1 MSDPSLPE
9 PQPLQALI
17 EALRRL
23 PGVGVRSA
31 RRMAYHLLQH
41 DASGALHLS
50 EALRHAVGDLRH
62 CRRCNS
68 FTEDEICGTC
78 LSPRRDPAQLC
89 IVETPADQNMLE
101 ASHGYHGL
109 YYVLM
114 GRLAPLD
121 GVGPREL
128 GFQSLLDR
136 ACDGV
141 VQEVILAT
149 NFTAEGET
157 TAHYLAE
164 LLRSRGLRV
173 SRLAR
178 GVPAGSELEYVD
190 AGTLAWALMER
201 RDSHQD

>member
-1 MSDPSLPE
+1 MDNSLPE
-9 PQPLQALI
+9 PEPLVALI

-41 DASGALHLS
+41 ELQGADLLGR
-50 EALRHAVGDLRH
+50 ALAGAVQNLRH
-62 CRRCNS
+62 CARCNS
-68 FTEDEICGTC
+68 FTEDDICVIC
-78 LSPRRDPAQLC
+78 ANPKRDATQLC
-89 IVETPADQNMLE
+89 IVETPADQNVIE
-101 ASHGYHGL
+101 SSHGYRGL

-114 GRLAPLD
+114 GRLAPLE

-128 GFQSLLDR
+128 DFQRVLDR

-157 TAHYLAE
+157 TAHFLGEALAE
-164 LLRSRGLRV
+164 RGLRV
-173 SRLAR
+173 TRLAR

-190 AGTLAWALMER
+190 AGTIAWALMER
-201 RDSHQD
+201 RST

>member
-1 MSDPSLPE
+1 MEAPLPE
-9 PQPLQALI
+9 PEPLKALI

-41 DASGALHLS
+41 DQQGAEQLS
-50 EALRHAVGDLRH
+50 RALGSAVRGLRH
-62 CRRCNS
+62 CARCNG
-68 FTEDEICGTC
+68 FTEEEICATC
-78 LSPRRDPAQLC
+78 SNPKRDASILC
-89 IVETPADQNMLE
+89 IVETPADQNMIE
-101 ASHGYHGL
+101 ASHGYRGL

-114 GRLAPLD
+114 GRLAPLE
-121 GVGPREL
+121 GVGPDEL
-128 GFQSLLDR
+128 RFDRLLAR
-136 ACDGV
+136 VGDGPV
-141 VQEVILAT
+141 KEVILAT

-164 LLRSRGLRV
+164 LLQARGITV

-190 AGTLAWALMER
+190 AGTIAWALMER
-201 RDSHQD
+201 RNT

>member
-1 MSDPSLPE
+1 MDNSLPE
-9 PQPLQALI
+9 PEPLLALI

-41 DASGALHLS
+41 DVQGADLLGR
-50 EALRHAVGDLRH
+50 ALAGAVQNLRH
-62 CRRCNS
+62 CARCNS
-68 FTEDEICGTC
+68 FTEDELCATC
-78 LSPRRDPAQLC
+78 ASTKRDPSLLC
-89 IVETPADQNMLE
+89 IVETPADQNVIE
-101 ASHGYHGL
+101 SSHGYRGL

-114 GRLAPLD
+114 GRLAPLE

-128 GFQSLLDR
+128 DFQRVLDR

-157 TAHYLAE
+157 TAHYLGDALAE
-164 LLRSRGLRV
+164 RGLRV
-173 SRLAR
+173 TRLAR

-190 AGTLAWALMER
+190 AGTIAWALMER
-201 RDSHQD
+201 R